1 MRTKKRIGILTGGG
15 DVQPLNAVIAAV
27 KKTAANN
34 SIDLVGFLNGWQ
46 GVLDKQ
52 FVNLH
57 KIKVDSAIG
66 GTILRS
72 SRVNLAKVIGGVST
86 AVTNLEHLGID
97 GLIVVGGEDT
107 LSNAFH
113 LPNIP
118 QVLIS
123 KTIDNDVGVLKN
135 SGSSFRNSDVINHF
149 NLGHPTA
156 ARTISSFVSLNE
168 GVRTTAYS
176 HERIMIVESMGM
188 HAGWLALSSCMG
200 RPDFIIIPEFPLDYE
215 LFLQRTADLYQ
226 KQKHVVAVIAEGARW
241 LDGSYMSADET
252 EKDSFGHPKFKG
264 SATALAAKLKN
275 DLKNCFDTRNVNA
288 VNPSY
293 IYRSGA
299 PCILDRSCA
308 ALLGTQAVRILKRG
322 ISEPFFLILKHEK
335 GKYST
340 ELIPVHSLDSIES
353 FHRFIDERLYDPKK
367 FAPTKAA
374 ERYWQTIVPSL
385 PKLTYSL

>member
-1 MRTKKRIGILTGGG
+1 MKFKKRIGILTGGG
-15 DVQPLNAVIAAV
+15 DVQSLNAVIAAV
-27 KKTAANN
+27 KKTAASND
-34 SIDLVGFLNGWQ
+34 IDLVGFLNGWQ
-46 GVLDKQ
+46 GILDKN

-57 KIKVDSAIG
+57 KTKIDPAIG

-72 SRVNLAKVIGGVST
+72 SRVNLAKVTGGVTT
-86 AVTNLEHLGID
+86 AITNLEHLGID

-113 LPNIP
+113 LPNLP

-135 SGSSFRNSDVINHF
+135 SGKVFRNSDIVNHF
-149 NLGHPTA
+149 TLGHPTA
-156 ARTISSFVSLNE
+156 AQTISSFVSLNE

-176 HERIMIVESMGM
+176 HERIMVVESMGM
-188 HAGWLALSSCMG
+188 QAGWLALSSCMG

-215 LFLQRTADLYQ
+215 SFLQRTADLYQ
-226 KQKHVVAVIAEGARW
+226 KQKHVIVVIAEGARW

-264 SATALAAKLKN
+264 SASTLVAKLKN
-275 DLKNCFDTRNVNA
+275 DLKNRFDTRNVNA

-299 PCILDRSCA
+299 PCDLDRSCA
-308 ALLGTQAVRILKRG
+308 ALLGTNAVRILKRG
-322 ISEPFFLILKHEK
+322 ISEPYFLILKQEK

-340 ELIPVHSLDSIES
+340 NLIPVHSMDSIEN

-367 FAPTKAA
+367 LAPTKTA
-374 ERYWQTIVPSL
+374 ERYWQTIVPNL
-385 PKLTYSL
+385 PKLPYSL